1 VIRLLV
7 LIALALWPL
16 RAMAQQEAPQQQPSV
31 QSDPALLVAD
41 QLYITRD
48 RTLVASG
55 NVEAFQNGIRLRA
68 SAIRYDQ
75 ATGALR
81 IEGPIT
87 LTDDAGGTVILASAA
102 ELDSGLRNGI
112 LRGARLVLNQQ
123 LQLAAV
129 QIDRVDGRYNQLYK
143 TAVTSCRICDD
154 GRPPLWQIRA
164 KRVIHDEVAQQLYF
178 DEAQFRIGT
187 IPVFWL
193 PRLRLPGP
201 TVQRATGFLVPSVRS
216 TSSLG
221 VGLKIPYFIKLS
233 EKRDV
238 TLTPYLSSSTSTL
251 ELRYRQ
257 AYRTGRIQFDA
268 AITRDDLIPDD
279 TRGYVM
285 GRGLFAL
292 PRDFVL
298 SFAIEAVSDEGYL
311 DNYGYSDADRLRS
324 ELTVS
329 RARRNAYVRASF
341 YNFESLR
348 DDEDNNT
355 LPTLVVDGEYE
366 RRFFPRLLPG
376 EVRTRLV
383 AHSHRRAST
392 LAVDSDDADD
402 IVDGRDVARV
412 NAQINWLTDT
422 TFAGG
427 FRLDTHTG
435 VALNTFSIRQDDT
448 TLEDPTELT
457 PHAAL
462 TLRYPLSKTTPAGVS
477 HMLEPVAQVSWT
489 GGSRLDIPNEES
501 TRVEFDQGNLLS
513 LSRFPRAD
521 RRERGAQ
528 ASIGLGWTRF
538 DPQGWDAHLSVGQV
552 FREDDNAAF
561 SPSSGL
567 GGLSSDFLLA
577 AQIRNASGIILTGR
591 SLFEDDLTVAKAEM
605 RGDYAFLRGRI
616 GGSYVWLDAD
626 ETESRDNEVSE
637 FALDGSYRISQFWTA
652 SANWRYD
659 VASDRAATAG
669 LGLRYEN
676 ECVTLD
682 LKVDRRYTTSTS
694 VEPSTDFGFNIGLR
708 GFAATTGTERYVRS
722 CSN

>member
-1 VIRLLV
+1 MRLLIV
-7 LIALALWPL
+7 LLLALMPL
-16 RAMAQQEAPQQQPSV
+16 RLAAQEQQA
-31 QSDPALLVAD
+31 ALLVAD

-48 RTLVASG
+48 RELVASG
-55 NVEAFQNGIRLRA
+55 NVEAFQNGIRLQA
-68 SAIRYDQ
+68 SAIRYNQ
-75 ATGALR
+75 SSGALS

-87 LTDDAGGTVILASAA
+87 LTEGTDTVILANAA
-102 ELDSGLRNGI
+102 ELDAGLRNGI

-164 KRVIHDEVAQQLYF
+164 KRVVHDEVEQQLYF
-178 DEAQFRIGT
+178 DEAQFRIGNM
-187 IPVFWL
+187 PVFWL

-201 TVQRATGFLVPSVRS
+201 SVKRASGFLVPSIRS

-233 EKRDV
+233 EKRDL
-238 TLTPYLSSSTSTL
+238 TITPYFSSSTSTV

-257 AYRTGRIQFDA
+257 AYRNGRIQFDA
-268 AITRDDLIPDD
+268 AVTRDELQPSD
-279 TRGYVM
+279 TRGYLF

-298 SFAIEAVSDEGYL
+298 NFAIEAVSDDGYL
-311 DNYGYSDADRLRS
+311 DTYGYSDADRLRS

-329 RARRNAYVRASF
+329 RARRDEYIRASF
-341 YNFESLR
+341 YNFKSLR
-348 DDEDNNT
+348 DDEVNET
-355 LPTLVVDGEYE
+355 LPTLVLDGEYE
-366 RRFFPRLLPG
+366 RRFFPRALGG

-383 AHSHRRAST
+383 AHSHGRISD
-392 LAVDSDDADD
+392 LAIDSDDADD
-402 IVDGRDVARV
+402 IVDGRDVARL
-412 NAQINWLTDT
+412 NAQVDWLRSYTLRGGLHTDT
-422 TFAGG
+422 RVGLAF
-427 FRLDTHTG
+427 
-435 VALNTFSIRQDDT
+435 NTFKIAQDST
-448 TLEDPTELT
+448 TIDDPSELT

-462 TLRYPLSKTTPAGVS
+462 TLRYPLARTTARGVS
-477 HMLEPVAQVSWT
+477 HVLEPVVQISWT
-489 GGSRLDIPNEES
+489 GGDRLDIPNEES
-501 TRVEFDQGNLLS
+501 TRVEFDQGNLLA

-521 RRERGAQ
+521 RRERGVMA
-528 ASIGLGWTRF
+528 AVGLGWSRF
-538 DPQGWDAHLSVGQV
+538 DPQGWDAQISVGQI
-552 FREDDNAAF
+552 FREDHDTGF
-561 SPSSGL
+561 STTSGL
-567 GGLSSDFLLA
+567 NNLSSDILIAGQLS
-577 AQIRNASGIILTGR
+577 SGNGVMLTGR
-591 SLFEDDLTVAKAEM
+591 SLFENNFALSKAEL
-605 RGDYAFLRGRI
+605 RGDYAFGRGRI
-616 GGSYVWLDAD
+616 GGSYVWLQEDAD
-626 ETESRDNEVSE
+626 EDRDSEVSE
-637 FALDGSYRISQFWTA
+637 FALDGAFEINQFWTA

-682 LKVDRRYTTSTS
+682 LQVKRRYTTSTS

-708 GFAATTGTERYVRS
+708 GFSADTGTERYVRS